1 MDKVSWD
8 GIHQPR
14 NSSVS
19 STLSEMLD
27 HLKATIGPL
36 DDRFVSKGG
45 WKHREHVP
53 KNVRMVGLQGY
64 HTSVQS

>member
-45 WKHREHVP
+45 VETQGTCSEKCAYGRLT
-53 KNVRMVGLQGY
+53 GLSY
-64 HTSVQS
+64 